1 MTAPNKSGPG
11 KETILIVDDTPT
23 NIQILA
29 QALRNSYAIKVAA
42 NGAAAL
48 EIVLGQEKPD
58 LILLDIM
65 MPEMDGYEVCRRI
78 KQDPTSW
85 DIPIIFVS
93 AKDELADQKL
103 GFDLGAVDYIAKPFE
118 VPLVLARVNVHLRL
132 KRKTESLERLALLD
146 GLTDIPNRRALEE
159 ALTREYGRSRRNGT
173 PLSLLMIDV
182 DHFKAF
188 NDHYGHG
195 VGDDCLRAIAQTIE
209 AAMLRPADFAGR
221 YGGEE
226 FAVILPESDKDGALV
241 VADKIR
247 RQVASLNI
255 PHAYSPTAPFVTVSV
270 GLKTYQSAEDKTNT
284 ALLQEVDRALYFAKE
299 QGRDRV
305 VAVD

>member
-1 MTAPNKSGPG
+1 MSTRNDAGPP

-29 QALRNSYAIKVAA
+29 QALMRTYAIKVAVS
-42 NGAAAL
+42 GAAAL
-48 EIVLGQEKPD
+48 EIVMGEQKPD

-65 MPEMDGYEVCRRI
+65 MPGMDGYEVCRRI
-78 KQDPTSW
+78 KQDPSSW
-85 DIPIIFVS
+85 DIPIIFVT
-93 AKDELADQKL
+93 AKGDVADQKR

-118 VPLVLARVNVHLRL
+118 IPLVLARINVHLRL
-132 KRKTESLERLALLD
+132 KRKSEILERLALLD
-146 GLTDIPNRRALEE
+146 GLTHIPNRRALED
-159 ALTREYGRSRRNGT
+159 ALSREYGRSQRNGT

-195 VGDDCLRAIAQTIE
+195 VGDDCLRAIAHSLESALQ
-209 AAMLRPADFAGR
+209 RPADFVGR

-226 FAVILPESDKDGALV
+226 FVVILPDCDKDGALV
-241 VADKIR
+241 VAQNIR
-247 RQVASLNI
+247 SQIASLHI
-255 PHAYSPTAPFVTVSV
+255 PHAYSATAPHVTVSI
-270 GLKTYQSAEDKTNT
+270 GLKTFQCEQDKTN
-284 ALLQEVDRALYFAKE
+284 AELLHDVDAALYHAKE

-305 VAVD
+305 VAAA